1 MLDIKKKLGSIRLVV
16 VAIGSYASI
25 DIGRLLGDF
34 IAELWPQSWDL
45 ASFSTSISFC
55 ITGFLFGVCLWLL
68 YEKSAKQLIKF
79 IPLFSLLALFIW
91 ENFLLQRFSIPV
103 AKTLDYVIN
112 NLTTGGFGLYYLVF
126 LPLSVWTM
134 ISLLERYSYKQI
146 AQTISVLVMALAAS
160 RFVYTLTPQ
169 YQQERAEKEKIE
181 AERQRLEESLFRQLR
196 QLERARERY

>member
-25 DIGRLLGDF
+25 DIGRLLGSF

-45 ASFSTSISFC
+45 ASFSTLISFC

-68 YEKSAKQLIKF
+68 YEKSAKQLVKF

-91 ENFLLQRFSIPV
+91 VNFSLQAYSIPV
-103 AKTLDYVIN
+103 TETLDHVIRL
-112 NLTTGGFGLYYLVF
+112 LTKGFGLYYLIF
-126 LPLSVWTM
+126 LPLSVWAM
-134 ISLLERYSYKQI
+134 ILLLERYSYKQI
-146 AQTISVLVMALAAS
+146 AQTVSVLVMVLAVS

-169 YQQERAEKEKIE
+169 YQQEQAEREKIE
-181 AERQRLEESLFRQLR
+181 AELQRAEEEVQRAFRR
-196 QLERARERY
+196 LERAREGY